1 MSDILSAAG
10 KNKRNLAIVF
20 GLTTAYMV
28 AEAVGGLLTN
38 SLALLADA
46 GHMLTDAGA
55 LGLALLAI
63 WFAGR
68 PATQRKTYGYY
79 RAEILAAFA
88 NALVLLFILAYILY
102 EAWQRFQN
110 PPEIAGWPM
119 IIIATVGLVVNMIGV
134 WLLHGASG
142 ESLNIEGA
150 YLEVLKDA
158 LGSVG
163 VIASGVII
171 LTTGWYLADP
181 IISAAIALL
190 IIPRTW
196 TLLRQVIHILMEGT
210 PAHIDLNLVEKTMK
224 QVQGVKEV
232 HDLHVWTIT
241 SGVESMSVHIIVE
254 DLTQCDRIIA
264 ELQFV
269 LKDQFG
275 IEHSTIQL
283 EGERCEA
290 NGMSI

>member
-1 MSDILSAAG
+1 
-10 KNKRNLAIVF
+10 
-20 GLTTAYMV
+20 
-28 AEAVGGLLTN
+28 
-38 SLALLADA
+38 
-46 GHMLTDAGA
+46 
-55 LGLALLAI
+55 
-63 WFAGR
+63 
-68 PATQRKTYGYY
+68 
-79 RAEILAAFA
+79 
-88 NALVLLFILAYILY
+88 
-102 EAWQRFQN
+102 
-110 PPEIAGWPM
+110 
-119 IIIATVGLVVNMIGV
+119 
-134 WLLHGASG
+134 
-142 ESLNIEGA
+142 
-150 YLEVLKDA
+150 
-158 LGSVG
+158 
-163 VIASGVII
+163 
-171 LTTGWYLADP
+171 
-181 IISAAIALL
+181 
-190 IIPRTW
+190 
-196 TLLRQVIHILMEGT
+196 MEGT